1 MKVLQINSV
10 YPTRSTGKITA
21 DIHNRLLRD
30 GHESIV
36 CFGMSDVQVRDSHAY
51 QVSGWTRANCNRRW
65 SRVTG
70 LLYAGCPIATARVIR
85 IMEKEK
91 PDLVHV
97 QCINSHFVNLYR
109 VINWLKEHKIKTV
122 VTLHSEFMHTG
133 TCGHAFDCEKWRTGC
148 GSCPRLAEET
158 GSLFR
163 DATAEAW
170 IRMRDLYAGFENDC
184 AITSVS
190 PWLMERAKQ
199 SPILKNFEHSV
210 VLNGIN
216 TGVFYPRNTES
227 LRKKL
232 GLGKEKVIFH
242 ATASFTD
249 REDDLKGGRYV
260 LALAERLKND
270 PVKIFVAG
278 RFEDMEHVPENII
291 FLGNLLDQEL
301 LAHYYSLA
309 DITLIT
315 SKKETF
321 SMVTAESLCCGTPV
335 VGFEAGGP
343 ESIALPEYSAFA
355 KQGDLAGLERLVRQ
369 ALEERPDSHNIAEAA
384 KLRYSAETMVEA
396 YLSVYHHLL
405 GRDTAFSPEVI
416 HNRP

>member
-21 DIHNRLLRD
+21 DIHHRLLRE
-30 GHESIV
+30 GHESVV
-36 CFGMSDVQVRDSHAY
+36 CFGMSDVQVQEPHTY

-85 IMEKEK
+85 IIQREK

-109 VINWLKEHKIKTV
+109 VMNWLKAHKIKTV
-122 VTLHSEFMHTG
+122 VTLHAEFMHTG
-133 TCGHAFDCEKWRTGC
+133 TCGHAFDCEKWHTGC
-148 GSCPRLAEET
+148 GNCPRLAEET

-170 IRMRDLYAGFENDC
+170 RRMRDLYAGFEDHC
-184 AITSVS
+184 VITSVS
-190 PWLMERAKQ
+190 PWLMNRAKQ

-210 VLNGIN
+210 IFNG
-216 TGVFYPRNTES
+216 TDTDLFRPRSTEA
-227 LRKKL
+227 LRREL
-232 GLGKEKVIFH
+232 GLGEEQVIFH

-260 LALAERLKND
+260 LALAERLKD
-270 PVKIFVAG
+270 EPVKILVAG
-278 RFEDMEHVPENII
+278 RCGQLPPLPENVVL
-291 FLGNLLDQEL
+291 LGNIDDRKT
-301 LAHYYSLA
+301 LAEYYSLA
-309 DITLIT
+309 DVTLLT

-335 VGFEAGGP
+335 VGFLAGGP
-343 ESIALPEYSAFA
+343 ESIALPDYSAFA
-355 KQGDLAGLERLVRQ
+355 EQGDLDGLETLVRQ
-369 ALEERPDSHNIAEAA
+369 ALKRNVDPAAIAEAA
-384 KLRYSAETMVEA
+384 KPQYGAEAMFEA
-396 YLSVYHHLL
+396 YLAVYRRLL
-405 GRDTAFSPEVI
+405 ER
-416 HNRP
+416 